1 MRFRARFV
9 YDDGEGIRH
18 LEIDRATALKIE
30 TIGVKNNQFLL
41 LTFDEERSAIS
52 HAHYFA
58 VLGNAWANLPED
70 LAADFPTAEHLRKW
84 ALIKAGYIAGTHTT
98 VCRSGA
104 EARRW
109 AMFSKQVDK
118 YAIAVV
124 QDRIVT
130 VHQAASQSLEAM
142 GKVKFQKSKDA
153 VFNVVSQ
160 LLGVDVTE
168 LKRTE
173 PEDDDV
179 KQHGSDQEPPE

>member
-9 YDDGEGIRH
+9 YDEHEGIRH
-18 LEIDRATALKIE
+18 LELNRQDALRLDLL
-30 TIGVKNNQFLL
+30 GAKNNQLL
-41 LTFDEERSAIS
+41 LLSFDEERSEAS

-58 VLGNAWANLPED
+58 VLGEAWSSLPED

-84 ALIKAGYIAGTHTT
+84 ALIKAGYIAGSHTT

-118 YAIAVV
+118 YCIAVV

-142 GKVKFQKSKDA
+142 GKKAFQQSKDD
-153 VFNVVSQ
+153 VFNIVSQ
-160 LLGVDVTE
+160 LLGVDVTT
-168 LKRTE
+168 LGKATE
-173 PEDDDV
+173 PCP
-179 KQHGSDQEPPE
+179 S

>member
-9 YDDGEGIRH
+9 YDEGEGIRH
-18 LEIDRATALKIE
+18 LELNRQDTLKLE
-30 TIGVKNNQFLL
+30 LLGAKNNQFLL

-58 VLGNAWANLPED
+58 VIGNAWANLPED

-109 AMFSKQVDK
+109 AMFSRQVDK

-153 VFNVVSQ
+153 VFGVLSQ

-168 LKRTE
+168 LERAEVT
-173 PEDDDV
+173 DDG
-179 KQHGSDQEPPE
+179 GS